1 MSSFYASK
9 ILKILNRNKID
20 MAEAKILMLGITFKE
35 DCPDVRNSKV
45 IDLINE
51 IKLFRSSVDVYD
63 PIANNKETRQEFKI
77 NIIDK
82 PRKSKYDLVVIAVGH
97 QIFKKIGGN
106 RIRAWCKPDGII
118 VDLKNTIPKNETD
131 FTL

>member
-1 MSSFYASK
+1 MFDSVGSK
-9 ILKILNRNKID
+9 TTDTL
-20 MAEAKILMLGITFKE
+20 
-35 DCPDVRNSKV
+35 NSKLYSV
-45 IDLINE
+45 TWLEIAIIALVNE